1 MTRVLGLAFTVL
13 LASWSVEAAARC
25 SVPFIQTFDN
35 QTANGSMQADS
46 GKPCRI
52 RLRNSPGPM
61 LSVEI
66 MQRPVNG
73 SVRIAEANSVIYTSR
88 AGYVGSDAFIY
99 ARRGQ
104 TTTGAAAVRT
114 VRIAVTVR

>member
-1 MTRVLGLAFTVL
+1 MTRVLGLAFAVL
-13 LASWSVEAAARC
+13 LAWSVEAAARC
-25 SVPFIQTFDN
+25 SVPLIQTFEN
-35 QTANGSMQADS
+35 QTVDGRMQADS

-52 RLRNSPGPM
+52 RFRNSSGPM
-61 LSVEI
+61 FSVEI

-73 SVRIAEANSVIYTSR
+73 SVSVGEGNSVIYTSW
-88 AGYVGSDAFIY
+88 AGYVGSDAFTY

-104 TTTGAAAVRT
+104 TRTGAAAMRM